1 MPAIAQ
7 KAKALGGKGVVL
19 SSVDKPENFYW
30 REQVPGTKR
39 YLHRL
44 LPNSSTLEEAVEEC
58 IEAYTALRQEQS
70 VPHGSEGKSQ
80 QRASESQGKA
90 TRNSNAGRFKNRPVE
105 ACVAEF
111 LEAEQRKVEAEL
123 LKPRSLLNK
132 RQALLKQMLPYLAE
146 KGVTHTRQITINT
159 VGFRHQL
166 QVRLVQRYVDI
177 GRINQQKA

>member
-19 SSVDKPENFYW
+19 SYVDKPENFYW

-44 LPNSSTLEEAVEEC
+44 LPNSSTLEQAIDEC
-58 IEAYTALRQEQS
+58 IEAYTSLRQEQLNAEEADGTGQ
-70 VPHGSEGKSQ
+70 H
-80 QRASESQGKA
+80 RASESQGRA
-90 TRNSNAGRFKNRPVE
+90 ARNSNTGKFKNRPVE

-132 RQALLKQMLPYLAE
+132 RQALLKQVHTYLC
-146 KGVTHTRQITINT
+146 RQVALFNYRELWA
-159 VGFRHQL
+159 GL
-166 QVRLVQRYVDI
+166 
-177 GRINQQKA
+177 

>member
-19 SSVDKPENFYW
+19 SYVDKPENFYW

-58 IEAYTALRQEQS
+58 IEAYTALREEQV
-70 VPHGSEGKSQ
+70 VPHGSDGTSQ
-80 QRASESQGKA
+80 QRASESQGRA

-111 LEAEQRKVEAEL
+111 L
-123 LKPRSLLNK
+123 
-132 RQALLKQMLPYLAE
+132 
-146 KGVTHTRQITINT
+146 
-159 VGFRHQL
+159 
-166 QVRLVQRYVDI
+166 
-177 GRINQQKA
+177 